1 MRSYVNHQAMR
12 DLFVPLE
19 HEPVALHRATYLKR
33 LLDELAEHTL
43 TGAQEVCYA
52 LKTEGWSTG
61 AIADELGVSERMVK
75 RLIGGYSKR
84 NGVRNPLKRM
94 DGFAN
99 EIDITTLVN
108 RAVAHHQQSEQT
120 THPTV

>member
-1 MRSYVNHQAMR
+1 MS
-12 DLFVPLE
+12 DLFLPLE
-19 HEPVALHRATYLKR
+19 HEPIALHRATYLKR

-43 TGAQEVCYA
+43 KGAQEVCYA
-52 LKTEGWSTG
+52 LKLEGWTTG
-61 AIADELGVSERMVK
+61 AISDELGVSERMVK
-75 RLIGGYSKR
+75 RLISGYAGK

-94 DGFAN
+94 DGFAT

-108 RAVAHHQQSEQT
+108 RAAAHHQESEQT